1 MMKTLLFNIY
11 CWVGIAEVVD
21 DIVVDADVNVD
32 VNAGLINLL
41 IRLNQENT
49 GSTVPLTMFRQNMKR
64 KAKELGKLIGL

>member
-1 MMKTLLFNIY
+1 MMKTLIQYLMLA
-11 CWVGIAEVVD
+11 GIAEVVD
-21 DIVVDADVNVD
+21 DIFVDADVDVD

-64 KAKELGKLIGL
+64 KAKKLGKLIGL

>member
-1 MMKTLLFNIY
+1 MIFF
-11 CWVGIAEVVD
+11 
-21 DIVVDADVNVD
+21 VDADVDVD

-64 KAKELGKLIGL
+64 KAKELGKLIGP